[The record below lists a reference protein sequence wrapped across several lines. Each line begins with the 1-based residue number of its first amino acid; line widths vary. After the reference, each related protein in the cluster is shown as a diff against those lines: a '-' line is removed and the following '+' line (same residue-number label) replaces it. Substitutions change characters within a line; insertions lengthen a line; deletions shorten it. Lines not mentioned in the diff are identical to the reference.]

1 MDKSL
6 VNKARQMLAS
16 VLIAA
21 LCICNMAVP
30 AFAEEAVAA
39 SFRLYQTEGTVT
51 VQNQNGKEI
60 TAMQDMKLFN
70 GYQVSTEQRSYAW
83 FEADSSKLFK
93 MDAVSNLEVR
103 KKGKQSELLLNSGN
117 LFFNVTEHLQDD
129 EVLNIRTSSMVVG
142 IRGTS
147 GWVKVIDQYHTILY
161 MLDGSVEASVT
172 DPVSGQRKS
181 ITLRGGQR
189 AEFWIYNKDKQG
201 DKCDIIVRQY
211 GEDEID
217 GFVAVELK
225 KNQQLQ
231 DRIRGGGGSGAG
243 GSTGGGTAAGF
254 DLVSTI
260 EKAEER
266 LKQDQEEVAKK
277 LAEIEKMIADLAHK
291 VDVDPVFSNNT
302 SKDDSG
308 SDGGASGG
316 STTTTDEGISD
327 PTTLTMPVTDDTV
340 NDYLNNK
347 KVSVI
352 LQPSSNASDNVLT
365 VDSGLT
371 VPSGKSLTAGTGI
384 SANVQSGQTL
394 QVDGHMEMEGSLT
407 NAGTVN
413 NTSANTLQIGGD
425 LDNAGTLDNSTGRLI
440 VLGRFLNGGT
450 LTSGNIIENSS
461 AVENTGTFVVNGGTV
476 ESVNLNGGSLQTNG
490 GTVAHI
496 EEKGG
501 ALQFGS
507 GTISSLTINQGN
519 IVLTSGSITTV
530 MVAGGSFELNGGNAE
545 SVTVTGG
552 TFAVTDGNAKDVNV
566 TGAGT
571 IALRGGYEGTLVV
584 TEGTV
589 DAQSGAEIDRV
600 EARGGT
606 FELNGGTVL
615 NGIVQSGSA
624 KVALNSGVVKTT
636 DASYPAIQID
646 TGNLILNLDGVT
658 VSSDLAGNLL
668 QINGGTIQP
677 ESKSI
682 KETVL
687 YGPGSVAFCEP
698 EAGWYE
704 VQKLEGPYKLN
715 GVFPDLVTGLEQENK
730 NNRGGIYVLSE
741 DVTLNDE
748 TGYGYEIG
756 NAICAVEL
764 NGKTLDI
771 NSNFRVGFNG
781 DASYSTS
788 QFFAIH
794 DETGNGTLK
803 LDGMMA
809 FQQYINAVFKNL
821 NFVLGETAVLT
832 TGTAGCQSLSLDHVT
847 VTEDASASSG
857 LDALIEAENI
867 GYLKIDNVIGE
878 NMTRC
883 LWKGGTVS
891 NISDSTLTRE
901 TMPIFWINS
910 NIEKASVTYEGH
922 VVISSGSGAIGW
934 SGSSNPEDLQRIL
947 PKPEQCSSDIDSG
960 VVIRMKDY
968 GPGFPDMLKKA
979 GYKLDPDPR
988 TDTSAVYGY
997 IMPDDAVTLAL
1008 LDVLATPSDII
1019 PIEDMPIATDSDAD
1033 SINDEITDED
1043 EDYEKSTPSNA
1054 DEYILDE
1061 DEPYQDEDDE
1071 SEDEENRNI
1080 PVEPVTPALPSTS
1093 PEDTTPSE
1101 EDPDPQKK
1109 DEKAETNNSDQE
1121 QDQNS
1126 NQNPKRE
1133 EEQEP
1138 EQEPEKETADLVN
1151 TELSIVS
1158 DPREEEE
1165 S

>member
-1 MDKSL
+1 
-6 VNKARQMLAS
+6 MLAT

-21 LCICNMAVP
+21 LCVCNMAVP

-70 GYQVSTEQRSYAW
+70 GYQISTEQRSYAW

-172 DPVSGQRKS
+172 DPVSDQRKS
-181 ITLRGGQR
+181 ITLRGGQW
-189 AEFWIYNKDKQG
+189 AEFWIYNKEKQG

-308 SDGGASGG
+308 SDGGASNG
-316 STTTTDEGISD
+316 SVTETVAD

-371 VPSGKSLTAGTGI
+371 VPSGKSLIAGTGI

-413 NTSANTLQIGGD
+413 NTSANTLQVGGD
-425 LDNAGTLDNSTGRLI
+425 LNNTGTLDNSTGRLI

-450 LTSGNIIENSS
+450 LTNGNIIENSS
-461 AVENTGTFVVNGGTV
+461 AIENTGSLTVNGGTV
-476 ESVNLNGGSLQTNG
+476 GTVKPQKGTFILNGGTVSATEDAGGEIQLQGGTISGLIVTKSTYVMNQGNVKNIIMNGGSLTIAGGTAGPVAVNDGILTLEGGTTGALTQTG
-490 GTVAHI
+490 GTVNV
-496 EEKGG
+496 G
-501 ALQFGS
+501 A
-507 GTISSLTINQGN
+507 
-519 IVLTSGSITTV
+519 
-530 MVAGGSFELNGGNAE
+530 NAE
-545 SVTVTGG
+545 LERADVQ
-552 TFAVTDGNAKDVNV
+552 DG
-566 TGAGT
+566 
-571 IALRGGYEGTLVV
+571 I
-584 TEGTV
+584 
-589 DAQSGAEIDRV
+589 
-600 EARGGT
+600 
-606 FELNGGTVL
+606 FELNGGTIL
-615 NGIVQSGSA
+615 NGIKQNTVHVDLQNINV
-624 KVALNSGVVKTT
+624 KLNSGVIEAGDST
-636 DASYPAIQID
+636 AIEINNGWVQLNYFSQAGGVQVLAD
-646 TGNLILNLDGVT
+646 QVNQLVNFTGNGRIGDGIQKPEMQPEWYGKDAVTMCHAENQMLPSGEISGPYQLDRFCSSVLAGLMTMIGQEEIFAMNSDETITKQKALNDYGIQAIDLYYGDKLCIDLNGHTLTMDGVGFNVGVEGQGEKPET
-658 VSSDLAGNLL
+658 EETWL
-668 QINGGTIQP
+668 TI
-677 ESKSI
+677 
-682 KETVL
+682 
-687 YGPGSVAFCEP
+687 
-698 EAGWYE
+698 
-704 VQKLEGPYKLN
+704 
-715 GVFPDLVTGLEQENK
+715 
-730 NNRGGIYVLSE
+730 R
-741 DVTLNDE
+741 DE
-748 TGYGYEIG
+748 TGGGTFGLNASISVEESGMVRLENMKVERGIDGCFQKYGPAIDRVTIEGPTYNYSGPPPKTVPFISGRINQDINELIYKNIPTIFFKSDGTKSDFTLKNSSLTSNGYAIFELSSMNEANASISYAGNVLLSNDNGGDVFSFGSINVGMDVHPTVCGILPAAEDCSMDDNRGIVIRSKSSYFCKILSPALWKMGYDYFREDESSYGYLIAYEPQTML
-756 NAICAVEL
+756 L
-764 NGKTLDI
+764 NM
-771 NSNFRVGFNG
+771 
-781 DASYSTS
+781 
-788 QFFAIH
+788 
-794 DETGNGTLK
+794 E
-803 LDGMMA
+803 
-809 FQQYINAVFKNL
+809 
-821 NFVLGETAVLT
+821 
-832 TGTAGCQSLSLDHVT
+832 
-847 VTEDASASSG
+847 
-857 LDALIEAENI
+857 
-867 GYLKIDNVIGE
+867 
-878 NMTRC
+878 
-883 LWKGGTVS
+883 
-891 NISDSTLTRE
+891 
-901 TMPIFWINS
+901 
-910 NIEKASVTYEGH
+910 
-922 VVISSGSGAIGW
+922 
-934 SGSSNPEDLQRIL
+934 
-947 PKPEQCSSDIDSG
+947 
-960 VVIRMKDY
+960 
-968 GPGFPDMLKKA
+968 
-979 GYKLDPDPR
+979 
-988 TDTSAVYGY
+988 
-997 IMPDDAVTLAL
+997 
-1008 LDVLATPSDII
+1008 LATPSDII

-1033 SINDEITDED
+1033 SFDDEIIDED

-1071 SEDEENRNI
+1071 SEDEENWNL

-1093 PEDTTPSE
+1093 PEDTTSSE

-1121 QDQNS
+1121 QDQAS
-1126 NQNPKRE
+1126 NQNPKQE
-1133 EEQEP
+1133 EEQEKEP
-1138 EQEPEKETADLVN
+1138 KQEPEKETADLVN
-1151 TELSIVS
+1151 TELSNVS